1 MTYQDKL
8 DKFTFLIPIFNLKD
22 ERLDNFKFILPKI
35 KEITDNIL
43 VVEQVKNK
51 KDRSEA
57 YNFTKSLG
65 IEYLPVKVNDD
76 HIHKSKIIN
85 VGTDKIKT
93 EFVWVNDSDC
103 YLKFKKVI
111 ELLDLRHNF
120 IQPYNIAKYIEKEDT
135 NKIINN
141 EPVNIEFNYSRL
153 HETGQYVVPGTLY
166 YVAMYGALSF
176 IYRKYAFK
184 KIGGM
189 NEKYT
194 GWGLEDNSLCMRM
207 FMSELTSFESV
218 GFDIINQAGI
228 HLFHPRG
235 DYKEKL
241 QCERSLSNVKVYERE
256 FEGIC
261 IDLHRRLRDYYKSL
275 FSEKLLILGI
285 ERSGTSLL
293 IDAMCGL
300 IKLTYYSEPLGPYGL
315 YERKYINYEDF
326 NLDSYISFF
335 TSKPSACIKH
345 IDSIEA
351 SPPAN
356 FNISREKYA
365 QRVCED
371 LINSSS
377 KTIITTRLNF
387 MDWMTSFALAS
398 RENNWVNKKYQSS
411 FKLKEEEFYA
421 YYKKWYD
428 YHYTRLPR
436 YINKLKDNNKKYMII
451 DYDNLCQSTGDLSNI
466 DLEITYK
473 DILSN
478 SNIFKQKTKNNSE
491 YIINYNE
498 VLNWFNSA
506 KKSL

>member
-207 FMSELTSFESV
+207 FMSELT
-218 GFDIINQAGI
+218 FDIINQAGI
-228 HLFHPRG
+228 HLYHPRG
-235 DYKEKL
+235 KYKEKL
-241 QCERSLSNVKVYERE
+241 ECNRTLNNIKVYEEE
-256 FEGIC
+256 FGGGYT
-261 IDLHRRLRDYYKSL
+261 DLH
-275 FSEKLLILGI
+275 EKLREYYNEFFQNTTAIFGI
-285 ERSGTSLL
+285 ARSGTTVL
-293 IDAMCGL
+293 ITTLAKIFRATPYNEPFNIDSVRNIESDTEL
-300 IKLTYYSEPLGPYGL
+300 IKYVDRFTKCGNSILKHQVNEKSGSS
-315 YERKYINYEDF
+315 RF
-326 NLDSYISFF
+326 NLTAEGYSTYIIENIV
-335 TSKPSACIKH
+335 SKYNRI
-345 IDSIEA
+345 
-351 SPPAN
+351 
-356 FNISREKYA
+356 
-365 QRVCED
+365 
-371 LINSSS
+371 
-377 KTIITTRLNF
+377 IITTRANF
-387 MDWMTSFALAS
+387 LDWVTSFHQALKTS
-398 RENNWVNKKYQSS
+398 NWCGSEYNSKLKMSEQEFNIYYKIWSEYHFIDTPYIQELCTRLEKKY
-411 FKLKEEEFYA
+411 
-421 YYKKWYD
+421 
-428 YHYTRLPR
+428 
-436 YINKLKDNNKKYMII
+436 III
-451 DYDNLCQSTGDLSNI
+451 DYDDLQSGNGTLEGIGIDLSYNQ
-466 DLEITYK
+466 
-473 DILSN
+473 ILN
-478 SNIFKQKTKNNSE
+478 ETRIKKQKKGNNSE
-491 YIINYNE
+491 YIVNYNE

>member
-1 MTYQDKL
+1 MSKL
-8 DKFTFLIPIFNLKD
+8 DKFTFLMPIFNLKN
-22 ERLDNFKFILPKI
+22 ERYENFKYVLSKI
-35 KEITDNIL
+35 KEVTDNIL
-43 VVEQVKNK
+43 VVEQVKNNRPTKSK
-51 KDRSEA
+51 KYTE
-57 YNFTKSLG
+57 SLG
-65 IEYLPVKVNDD
+65 INYLPVLVDD
-76 HIHKSKIIN
+76 DSIHKSKLIN
-85 VGTDKIKT
+85 IGTDNIQT

-103 YLKFKKVI
+103 YLKFQKVI
-111 ELLDLRHNF
+111 DQLDFRYNF
-120 IQPYNIAKYIEKEDT
+120 IQPYSVGKYISKEETEKIF
-135 NKIINN
+135 NGKS
-141 EPVNIEFNYSRL
+141 VQIEFDYKRL
-153 HETGQYVVPGTLY
+153 SQAGQHIIPGTLY

-176 IYRKYAFK
+176 IYRKNTFEQ
-184 KIGGM
+184 IGAM
-189 NEKYT
+189 NEEYT
-194 GWGLEDNSLCMRM
+194 GWGFEDNSLCMRM
-207 FMSELTSFESV
+207 FISKST
-218 GFDIINQAGI
+218 FDVIDQPGI

-285 ERSGTSLL
+285 ERSGTNLL
-293 IDAMCGL
+293 IDAICRL
-300 IKLTYYSEPLGPYGL
+300 INLTYYSEPLGPYGL